1 MTWRLFALLDTFNW
15 LLSIV
20 LQLPSLKK
28 RWNYIY
34 QNENDTHSL
43 FKKKKKVY
51 HKINFWVQFR
61 KLDFWNVV
69 LSSLL
74 PLQKN
79 HEKSL
84 HGAIWATGQ
93 PPSSVGQPDCD
104 WAGPLWWA
112 CLLKPKHTCLDG
124 CPFARKLSLFLVCYR
139 KGTITFKV

>member
-43 FKKKKKVY
+43 FKKKKGVSQ
-51 HKINFWVQFR
+51 N
-61 KLDFWNVV
+61 KLLSAIQKTWFLKCGVV
-69 LSSLL
+69 VIVALTEESWKKSSWSHLSDWPASKLCGTARL
-74 PLQKN
+74 WLSRAPVV
-79 HEKSL
+79 
-84 HGAIWATGQ
+84 
-93 PPSSVGQPDCD
+93 SVPF
-104 WAGPLWWA
+104 
-112 CLLKPKHTCLDG
+112 KTKKYMDG